1 MKLISSPK
9 KIMTRG
15 VYRLLSGEAATDE
28 YLVGFGKNRKK
39 PRKKKPKAC
48 EKCQEWDCYGC
59 KYYHKK

>member
-15 VYRLLSGEAATDE
+15 MYRLLGGEVATDE

-39 PRKKKPKAC
+39 PRKKKPC
-48 EKCQEWDCYGC
+48 ENCQEWDCYGC

>member
-15 VYRLLSGEAATDE
+15 MYRLLGGEVATDE

-39 PRKKKPKAC
+39 SKKKKSC
-48 EKCQEWDCYGC
+48 ENCQEWDCYGC
-59 KYYHKK
+59 KYRKK

>member
-15 VYRLLSGEAATDE
+15 MYRLLGGEVATDE

-39 PRKKKPKAC
+39 PRKKKKPC
-48 EKCQEWDCYGC
+48 EECQEWDCYGC
-59 KYYHKK
+59 KYYYKK

>member
-15 VYRLLSGEAATDE
+15 MYRLLGGKVATDE

-39 PRKKKPKAC
+39 SKKKKHC
-48 EKCQEWDCYGC
+48 ENCQEWDCYGC
-59 KYYHKK
+59 KYRKK